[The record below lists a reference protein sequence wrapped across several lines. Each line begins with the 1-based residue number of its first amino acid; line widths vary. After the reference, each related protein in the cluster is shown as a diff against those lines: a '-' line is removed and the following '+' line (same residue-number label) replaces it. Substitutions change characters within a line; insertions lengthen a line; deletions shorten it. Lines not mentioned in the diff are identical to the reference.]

1 MCQFGASCPIS
12 LKRHI
17 TRNHKQE
24 VMRSSLDDNSL
35 DISIRSDQREHDIS
49 YLNRK
54 VKMSYSPPLH
64 PLPNTLTPTPLKN
77 FLKNV
82 LSLKSTKKFQKVPK
96 SIQKYPKV
104 PKSTQK
110 YPKVPQKY
118 PKVQKSTQ
126 KYAKVPKSTQKV
138 PKSTKKYQK
147 VPKSTKIKPKST
159 KKY

>member
-1 MCQFGASCPIS
+1 MKNMLEIVLSTLAQNEIEIKKLEEKVLKLEQTSSVSFKDENKCEMCQYSASCPIS
-12 LKRHI
+12 VKSHI

-96 SIQKYPKV
+96 STKKYPKV

-110 YPKVPQKY
+110 
-118 PKVQKSTQ
+118 
-126 KYAKVPKSTQKV
+126 
-138 PKSTKKYQK
+138 
-147 VPKSTKIKPKST
+147 
-159 KKY
+159 